1 VVNDVYLVG
10 GFKPDLHDAELI
22 AQTVWA
28 GIHGVCALQITMAA
42 DDWVQWRPIEARL
55 SMMQQLML
63 SGLMK
68 EQYA

>member
-1 VVNDVYLVG
+1 
-10 GFKPDLHDAELI
+10 
-22 AQTVWA
+22 
-28 GIHGVCALQITMAA
+28 MAA